1 MFNIDSFGNIYFT
14 GAIAANSYPTITTT
28 PTHVLV
34 AGAGGIISR
43 VAVSQLVSNTQ
54 SLSPVT
60 SVFGRK
66 GDIMPSRDD
75 YNSSLIK
82 EGSNLYFTN
91 PRARAAISLTT
102 TGSTGPATYNPVT
115 GVINVPQYQSDL
127 NGVSSFNNRTGAVVL
142 TALDVTTALT
152 YTPLAVE
159 TDPVW
164 TAQKILYYTKVET
177 ESYVT
182 TQISNLVDSAP
193 TALNTLN
200 ELAAALGDDAN
211 FSTTVTN
218 LIGTKEPI
226 ITPGT
231 TSQYWRGD
239 KTWQTLP
246 VYTLSG
252 LGGEPAITAGTTSQ
266 YWRGD
271 KTWQTL
277 PIYTLSGLGGVPTS
291 RTLSINGTSYDLS
304 ADRSWTI
311 NSMVY
316 PSAGI
321 AVSTGTAWA
330 TSITNNST
338 NWNTAY
344 GWGNHASAGY
354 LTTSAAASTYLTQTN
369 ASNTYV
375 SLTGAYSNPAF
386 VASLAWSKITGA
398 PSFITSYTET
408 DTLASVTA
416 RGASTSTNIT
426 LNVVYFSDTT
436 NGIYKSGG
444 RLTVRS
450 ESTDDVANFANYGLY
465 LPKTGQTA
473 GLYVESPI
481 EARGGLRIGSGAVN
495 GTITVGADTGVTAS
509 RLVQRDGNGYIYANH
524 INFNTSESENPTIS
538 SFITSN
544 GDGWSRKSS
553 IAHVRNQLGNYG
565 GWITQSTG
573 DGRYLMGT
581 TNPGTVN
588 NFTISIGNNGSYS
601 YVQSHSSQPL
611 ELNPVG
617 NAVRIAGNVV
627 WHQGNLT
634 NLNQLSNGPGYIT
647 GYAETDTL
655 ASVTGR
661 GASTSTAVTFNGG
674 INVPATIFSS
684 FDNSWALRINR
695 SNTSTYLGITYAT
708 GGNLE
713 WYLGPREDATNT
725 FRFYNFNTTLNAWS
739 IDVSGNCTAYADII
753 AYSDSRVKKDISPIT
768 TALDKTLL
776 LKGVS
781 YKRIDIEQ
789 NVTKIGFIAQDVK
802 EVLPE
807 VVTYDEG
814 ADRYGVSYGNITA
827 LLVEAIKEQ
836 QLQIED
842 LKNYIK
848 EINNKISKLEN

>member
-1 MFNIDSFGNIYFT
+1 LFNIDSFGNIYFT

-43 VAVSQLVSNTQ
+43 VAVTQLVSNTQ

-60 SVFGRK
+60 SVFGRT

-82 EGSNLYFTN
+82 EGINLYFTN
-91 PRARAAISLTT
+91 SRARAAISLTAL
-102 TGSTGPATYNPVT
+102 GSTGPATYNPVT

-164 TAQKILYYTKVET
+164 TSQKILYYTKVET

-291 RTLSINGTSYDLS
+291 RTLTINGTSYDLS

-354 LTTSAAASTYLTQTN
+354 LTTSAAASIYLTQTN

-450 ESTDDVANFANYGLY
+450 ESTDNVANFANYGLY
-465 LPKTGQTA
+465 LPQTGQTA

-481 EARGGLRIGSGAVN
+481 EARGGLRIGSNAGS

-509 RLVQRDGNGYIYANH
+509 RLVQRDGNGYIYANY

-538 SFITSN
+538 SFFTSN

-565 GWITQSTG
+565 GWITGITSTMVTNALG
-573 DGRYLMGT
+573 YTPYNSSNPNGYVTSSDWALLGT
-581 TNPGTVN
+581 GVSYNNDRTTKVSNGLAIYGAYSGGANSPWTYDLAAQFVTGSRGFELSASWHNPSATLALRTLRDCCENWSSWVTILSSANYNSYAPSLSGSGATGSWG
-588 NFTISIGNNGSYS
+588 ISITGTAGS
-601 YVQSHSSQPL
+601 
-611 ELNPVG
+611 E
-617 NAVRIAGNVV
+617 
-627 WHQGNLT
+627 T
-634 NLNQLSNGPGYIT
+634 LST
-647 GYAETDTL
+647 
-655 ASVTGR
+655 VTSR
-661 GASTSTAVTFNGG
+661 GSTTSTSISAAAFFE
-674 INVPATIFSS
+674 I
-684 FDNSWALRINR
+684 
-695 SNTSTYLGITYAT
+695 
-708 GGNLE
+708 
-713 WYLGPREDATNT
+713 
-725 FRFYNFNTTLNAWS
+725 
-739 IDVSGNCTAYADII
+739 
-753 AYSDSRVKKDISPIT
+753 SDSR
-768 TALDKTLL
+768 LKTLIND
-776 LKGVS
+776 K
-781 YKRIDIEQ
+781 IDYQSIS
-789 NVTKIGFIAQDVK
+789 NVVPRYYDKNGKKELGYYAQDFLDILPSAVSK
-802 EVLPE
+802 NEEGFLNLSYREVH
-807 VVTYDEG
+807 
-814 ADRYGVSYGNITA
+814 TA
-827 LLVEAIKEQ
+827 KIAYLEEKIKNLENQ
-836 QLQIED
+836 
-842 LKNYIK
+842 LKNG
-848 EINNKISKLEN
+848 LE

>member
-1 MFNIDSFGNIYFT
+1 LFNIDSFGNIYFT

-60 SVFGRK
+60 SVFGRT

-127 NGVSSFNNRTGAVVL
+127 NGVSSFNTRTGAVVL

-231 TSQYWRGD
+231 T
-239 KTWQTLP
+239 L
-246 VYTLSG
+246 
-252 LGGEPAITAGTTSQ
+252 Q

-291 RTLSINGTSYDLS
+291 RTLTINGTSYDLS

-330 TSITNNST
+330 TSITDNST

-354 LTTSAAASTYLTQTN
+354 LTTSAAASIYLTQTN

-450 ESTDDVANFANYGLY
+450 ESTDNVANFANYGLY
-465 LPKTGQTA
+465 LPQTGQTA

-481 EARGGLRIGSGAVN
+481 EARGGLRIGSNAGS

-509 RLVQRDGNGYIYANH
+509 RLVQRDGNGYIYANY

-538 SFITSN
+538 SFFTSN

-565 GWITQSTG
+565 GWITGITSIMVTNALGYTPYNSSNPSGYVTSSDWALLGTG
-573 DGRYLMGT
+573 ISYNNDRT
-581 TNPGTVN
+581 TKVSNGLAIYGAYFGGANSPWTYDLAAQFVTGSRGFELSASWHNPSATLALRTLRDCCDNWSSWVTILSSANYNSYAPSLSGSGATGSWG
-588 NFTISIGNNGSYS
+588 ISITGTAASETLSTVTNRGS
-601 YVQSHSSQPL
+601 
-611 ELNPVG
+611 
-617 NAVRIAGNVV
+617 
-627 WHQGNLT
+627 T
-634 NLNQLSNGPGYIT
+634 T
-647 GYAETDTL
+647 
-655 ASVTGR
+655 
-661 GASTSTAVTFNGG
+661 STSISAAAFFE
-674 INVPATIFSS
+674 I
-684 FDNSWALRINR
+684 
-695 SNTSTYLGITYAT
+695 
-708 GGNLE
+708 
-713 WYLGPREDATNT
+713 
-725 FRFYNFNTTLNAWS
+725 
-739 IDVSGNCTAYADII
+739 
-753 AYSDSRVKKDISPIT
+753 SDSR
-768 TALDKTLL
+768 LKTLIND
-776 LKGVS
+776 K
-781 YKRIDIEQ
+781 IDYQSIA
-789 NVTKIGFIAQDVK
+789 NVVARYYDKNGKKELGYYAQDFLDILPSAVSK
-802 EVLPE
+802 NEEGFLNLSYREVH
-807 VVTYDEG
+807 
-814 ADRYGVSYGNITA
+814 TA
-827 LLVEAIKEQ
+827 KIAYLEEKIKNLENQ
-836 QLQIED
+836 
-842 LKNYIK
+842 LKNA
-848 EINNKISKLEN
+848 LE

>member
-60 SVFGRK
+60 SVFGRT

-127 NGVSSFNNRTGAVVL
+127 NGVSSFNTRTGAVVL

-231 TSQYWRGD
+231 T
-239 KTWQTLP
+239 L
-246 VYTLSG
+246 
-252 LGGEPAITAGTTSQ
+252 Q

-291 RTLSINGTSYDLS
+291 RTLTINGTSYDLS

-330 TSITNNST
+330 TSITDNST

-354 LTTSAAASTYLTQTN
+354 LTTSAAASIYLTQTN

-450 ESTDDVANFANYGLY
+450 ESTDNVANFANYGLY
-465 LPKTGQTA
+465 LPQTGQTA

-481 EARGGLRIGSGAVN
+481 EARGGLRIGSNAGS

-509 RLVQRDGNGYIYANH
+509 RLVQRDGNGYIYANY

-538 SFITSN
+538 SFFTSN

-565 GWITQSTG
+565 GWITGITSIMVTNALGYTPYNSSNPSGYVTSSDWALLGTG
-573 DGRYLMGT
+573 ISYNNDRT
-581 TNPGTVN
+581 TKVSNGLAIYGAYFGGANSPWTYDLAAQFVTGSRGFELSASWHNPSATLALRTLRDCCDNWSSWVTILSSANYNSYAPSLSGSGATGSWG
-588 NFTISIGNNGSYS
+588 ISITGTAASETLSTVTNRGS
-601 YVQSHSSQPL
+601 
-611 ELNPVG
+611 
-617 NAVRIAGNVV
+617 
-627 WHQGNLT
+627 T
-634 NLNQLSNGPGYIT
+634 T
-647 GYAETDTL
+647 
-655 ASVTGR
+655 
-661 GASTSTAVTFNGG
+661 STSISAAAFFE
-674 INVPATIFSS
+674 I
-684 FDNSWALRINR
+684 
-695 SNTSTYLGITYAT
+695 
-708 GGNLE
+708 
-713 WYLGPREDATNT
+713 
-725 FRFYNFNTTLNAWS
+725 
-739 IDVSGNCTAYADII
+739 
-753 AYSDSRVKKDISPIT
+753 SDSR
-768 TALDKTLL
+768 LKTLIND
-776 LKGVS
+776 K
-781 YKRIDIEQ
+781 IDYQSIA
-789 NVTKIGFIAQDVK
+789 NVVARYYDKNGKKELGYYAQDFLDILPSAVSK
-802 EVLPE
+802 NEEGFLNLSYREVH
-807 VVTYDEG
+807 
-814 ADRYGVSYGNITA
+814 TA
-827 LLVEAIKEQ
+827 KIAYLEEKIKNLENQ
-836 QLQIED
+836 
-842 LKNYIK
+842 LKNA
-848 EINNKISKLEN
+848 LE

>member
-43 VAVSQLVSNTQ
+43 VAVTQLVSNTQ

-60 SVFGRK
+60 SVFGRT

-82 EGSNLYFTN
+82 EGINLYFTN
-91 PRARAAISLTT
+91 SRARAAISLTAL
-102 TGSTGPATYNPVT
+102 GSTGPATYNPVT

-164 TAQKILYYTKVET
+164 TSQKILYYTKVET

-291 RTLSINGTSYDLS
+291 RTLTINGTSYDLS

-354 LTTSAAASTYLTQTN
+354 LTTSAAASIYLTQTN

-450 ESTDDVANFANYGLY
+450 ESTDNVANFANYGLY
-465 LPKTGQTA
+465 LPQTGQTA

-481 EARGGLRIGSGAVN
+481 EARGGLRIGSNAGS

-509 RLVQRDGNGYIYANH
+509 RLVQRDGNGYIYANY

-538 SFITSN
+538 SFFTSN

-565 GWITQSTG
+565 GWITGITSTMVTNALG
-573 DGRYLMGT
+573 YTPYNSSNPNGYVTSSDWALLGT
-581 TNPGTVN
+581 GVSYNNDRTTKVSNGLAIYGAYSGGANSPWTYDLAAQFVTGSRGFELSASWHNPSATLALRTLRDCCENWSSWVTILSSANYNSYAPSLSGSGATGSWG
-588 NFTISIGNNGSYS
+588 ISITGTAGS
-601 YVQSHSSQPL
+601 
-611 ELNPVG
+611 E
-617 NAVRIAGNVV
+617 
-627 WHQGNLT
+627 T
-634 NLNQLSNGPGYIT
+634 LST
-647 GYAETDTL
+647 
-655 ASVTGR
+655 VTSR
-661 GASTSTAVTFNGG
+661 GSTTSTSISAAAFFE
-674 INVPATIFSS
+674 I
-684 FDNSWALRINR
+684 
-695 SNTSTYLGITYAT
+695 
-708 GGNLE
+708 
-713 WYLGPREDATNT
+713 
-725 FRFYNFNTTLNAWS
+725 
-739 IDVSGNCTAYADII
+739 
-753 AYSDSRVKKDISPIT
+753 SDSR
-768 TALDKTLL
+768 LKTLIND
-776 LKGVS
+776 K
-781 YKRIDIEQ
+781 IDYQSIS
-789 NVTKIGFIAQDVK
+789 NVVPRYYDKNGKKELGYYAQDFLDILPSAVSK
-802 EVLPE
+802 NEEGFLNLSYREVH
-807 VVTYDEG
+807 
-814 ADRYGVSYGNITA
+814 TA
-827 LLVEAIKEQ
+827 KIAYLEEKIKNLENQ
-836 QLQIED
+836 
-842 LKNYIK
+842 LKNG
-848 EINNKISKLEN
+848 LE

>member
-60 SVFGRK
+60 SVFGRT
-66 GDIMPSRDD
+66 GDIMPKRDD

-82 EGSNLYFTN
+82 EGTNLYFTN
-91 PRARAAISLTT
+91 SRARAAISLTAL
-102 TGSTGPATYNPVT
+102 GSTGPATYNPVT

-127 NGVSSFNNRTGAVVL
+127 NGVSSFNSRTGAVVL

-246 VYTLSG
+246 IYTLPIASASV
-252 LGGEPAITAGTTSQ
+252 LGGIKVGANLSIDGSGVLSAGNSYVLPTATSTILGGVIIGSGITITSGVISVSTNYEPPIAAGTISQ

-277 PIYTLSGLGGVPTS
+277 PVYTLSGLGGQPQ
-291 RTLSINGTSYDLS
+291 LNGTGFVKASGTSISYDNSTYYLASNPSGYITSASIGNGTLTLNVSGNGLS
-304 ADRSWTI
+304 GSTSFTANQSGSTTFTVTSNASTSATANTLVYRDSGADIYTRYFFGNYINTSDNDESGITRFIIKNGDSYHRSATTTVAADIIRGVASGTWSIAITG
-311 NSMVY
+311 N
-316 PSAGI
+316 AG
-321 AVSTGTAWA
+321 
-330 TSITNNST
+330 SITNQANSAT
-338 NWNTAY
+338 ITAST
-344 GWGNHASAGY
+344 GVNGNH
-354 LTTSAAASTYLTQTN
+354 
-369 ASNTYV
+369 
-375 SLTGAYSNPAF
+375 
-386 VASLAWSKITGA
+386 I
-398 PSFITSYTET
+398 
-408 DTLASVTA
+408 
-416 RGASTSTNIT
+416 
-426 LNVVYFSDTT
+426 
-436 NGIYKSGG
+436 
-444 RLTVRS
+444 
-450 ESTDDVANFANYGLY
+450 
-465 LPKTGQTA
+465 
-473 GLYVESPI
+473 
-481 EARGGLRIGSGAVN
+481 
-495 GTITVGADTGVTAS
+495 
-509 RLVQRDGNGYIYANH
+509 VQRDANGYIYANH
-524 INFNTSESENPTIS
+524 INFNTSESENPSIS

-565 GWITQSTG
+565 GWITGISSTMVINALG
-573 DGRYLMGT
+573 YT
-581 TNPGTVN
+581 PYNSTNP
-588 NFTISIGNNGSYS
+588 S
-601 YVQSHSSQPL
+601 
-611 ELNPVG
+611 
-617 NAVRIAGNVV
+617 
-627 WHQGNLT
+627 
-634 NLNQLSNGPGYIT
+634 GYIT
-647 GYAETDTL
+647 GYTETDTL

-661 GASTSTAVTFNGG
+661 GASTSTALTFNGG

>member
-246 VYTLSG
+246 IYTLPIASASV
-252 LGGEPAITAGTTSQ
+252 LGGIKVGANLSIDGSGVLSAGNSYVLPTATSTILGGVIIGSGITITSGVISVSTNYEPPITAGTTSQ

-277 PIYTLSGLGGVPTS
+277 PVYTLSGLGGQPQ
-291 RTLSINGTSYDLS
+291 LNGTGFVKASGTSISYDNSTYYLASNPSGYITSASIGNGTLTLNVSGNGLS
-304 ADRSWTI
+304 GSTSFTANQSGSTTFTVTSNASTSATANTLVYRDSAADIYTRYFFGSYINTSDNDESGITRFVIKNGDNYHRSATTTVAADIIRGVASGTWSIAITG
-311 NSMVY
+311 N
-316 PSAGI
+316 AG
-321 AVSTGTAWA
+321 
-330 TSITNNST
+330 SITNQANSAT
-338 NWNTAY
+338 IT
-344 GWGNHASAGY
+344 
-354 LTTSAAASTYLTQTN
+354 ASTGVN
-369 ASNTYV
+369 ASH
-375 SLTGAYSNPAF
+375 
-386 VASLAWSKITGA
+386 I
-398 PSFITSYTET
+398 
-408 DTLASVTA
+408 
-416 RGASTSTNIT
+416 
-426 LNVVYFSDTT
+426 
-436 NGIYKSGG
+436 
-444 RLTVRS
+444 
-450 ESTDDVANFANYGLY
+450 
-465 LPKTGQTA
+465 
-473 GLYVESPI
+473 
-481 EARGGLRIGSGAVN
+481 
-495 GTITVGADTGVTAS
+495 
-509 RLVQRDGNGYIYANH
+509 VQRDANGYIYANY

-538 SFITSN
+538 SFFTSN

-565 GWITQSTG
+565 GWITGITSTMVTNALG
-573 DGRYLMGT
+573 YTPYNSSNPNGYVTSSDWALLGT
-581 TNPGTVN
+581 GVSYNNDRTTKVSNGLAIYGAYSGGANSPWTYDLAAQFVTGSRGFELSASWHNPSATLALRTLRDCCENWSSWVTILSSANYNSYAPSLSGSGATGSWG
-588 NFTISIGNNGSYS
+588 ISITGTAGS
-601 YVQSHSSQPL
+601 
-611 ELNPVG
+611 E
-617 NAVRIAGNVV
+617 
-627 WHQGNLT
+627 T
-634 NLNQLSNGPGYIT
+634 LST
-647 GYAETDTL
+647 
-655 ASVTGR
+655 VTSR
-661 GASTSTAVTFNGG
+661 GSTTSTSISAAAFFE
-674 INVPATIFSS
+674 I
-684 FDNSWALRINR
+684 
-695 SNTSTYLGITYAT
+695 
-708 GGNLE
+708 
-713 WYLGPREDATNT
+713 
-725 FRFYNFNTTLNAWS
+725 
-739 IDVSGNCTAYADII
+739 
-753 AYSDSRVKKDISPIT
+753 SDSR
-768 TALDKTLL
+768 LKTLIND
-776 LKGVS
+776 K
-781 YKRIDIEQ
+781 IDYQSIS
-789 NVTKIGFIAQDVK
+789 NVVPRYYDKNGKKELGYYAQDFLDILPSAVSK
-802 EVLPE
+802 NEEGFLNLSYREVH
-807 VVTYDEG
+807 
-814 ADRYGVSYGNITA
+814 TA
-827 LLVEAIKEQ
+827 KIAYLEEKIKNLENQ
-836 QLQIED
+836 
-842 LKNYIK
+842 LKNG
-848 EINNKISKLEN
+848 LE